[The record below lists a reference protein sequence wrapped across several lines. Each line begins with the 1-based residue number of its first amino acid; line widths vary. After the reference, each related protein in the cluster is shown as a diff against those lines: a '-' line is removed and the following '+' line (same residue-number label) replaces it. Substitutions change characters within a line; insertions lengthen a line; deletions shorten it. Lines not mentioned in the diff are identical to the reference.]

1 MALKEGV
8 ALGILTFKKG
18 GVKPLH
24 KQHEGKPLASGKM
37 IQELEAPKLVAIPMA
52 QNIGMPA
59 HPCVKV
65 GDTVCVGQPIGQP
78 AGFVGAPVHASVS
91 GKVKAIQEKLH
102 VTGAPT
108 MHVVI
113 ENDGAY
119 TLYDEIK
126 PRTKDE
132 VMALS
137 SQEIIEIIQA
147 AGIVGAGG
155 ATFPTHVKLSIPQ
168 GKTVDTLLING
179 AECEPYLTAD
189 ERMMVEHPDQ
199 VVLGA
204 ELAMNALGIQ
214 KTIIGI
220 EQNKMDAVQTIKDA
234 CKNCRGI
241 LVEVMRTRYPQG
253 SEKQLV
259 QSLTGREVPDG
270 GLPMDCQC
278 VVLNVGTAA
287 AIYRA
292 VYEGMPM
299 VQRVITITG
308 GVKNPQN
315 LMVRIGTTFEDCI
328 QACGG
333 FEGKPVKVISGGP
346 MMGVAQTSTEVSCV
360 KGTSGILVINEDMAK
375 PLPEMPC
382 IHCGKCVAVC
392 PIGLMPFQLDQL
404 SRKKDFERAEDEHAM
419 SCMECGCCTYICP
432 SKRYLVQ
439 SIRLAKAEIGR
450 LRRERAAAARKEEE
464 K

>member
-1 MALKEGV
+1 MKV
-8 ALGILTFKKG
+8 AILSFKKG

-24 KQHEGKPLASGKM
+24 TQLEGKPLASGKQIVEM
-37 IQELEAPKLVAIPMA
+37 EAPKEIAIPMS

-65 GDTVCVGQPIGQP
+65 GEQVQVGQPIGQP

-91 GKVKAIQEKLH
+91 GKVKAIKEMLH

-119 TLYDEIK
+119 TLYDGIT
-126 PRTKDE
+126 PRSRAQVED
-132 VMALS
+132 LS
-137 SQEIIEIIQA
+137 SKEIIDIIQQ

-155 ATFPTHVKLSIPQ
+155 ATFPTHVKLSIPSD
-168 GKTVDTLLING
+168 KTVDTLLING
-179 AECEPYLTAD
+179 AECEPFLTAD
-189 ERMMVEHPDQ
+189 ERMMLEHHDQ
-199 VVLGA
+199 VVSGA
-204 ELAMNALGIQ
+204 VVAMNALGLS

-220 EQNKMDAVQTIKDA
+220 EQNKPEAVRTMENAAQGQ
-234 CKNCRGI
+234 RG
-241 LVEVMRTRYPQG
+241 VEVKVMRTRYPQG
-253 SEKQLV
+253 SEKQLI
-259 QSLTGREVPDG
+259 QALTNREVPDG
-270 GLPMDCQC
+270 GLPMDCGC

-287 AIYRA
+287 AIYKA
-292 VYEGMPM
+292 VYDGMPM
-299 VQRVITITG
+299 VQRVVTVTG

-315 LMVRIGTTFEDCI
+315 LMVRVGTTFEDCI

-333 FEGKPVKVISGGP
+333 FDGMPVKVISGGP

-360 KGTSGILVINEDMAK
+360 TGTSGILVLNEKMAK
-375 PLPEMPC
+375 QRPETVC
-382 IHCGKCVAVC
+382 IHCGKCVSVC
-392 PIGLMPFQLDQL
+392 PVGLMPFQLDQL
-404 SRKKDFERAEDEHAM
+404 SRKKDFERAEEEHVM

-439 SIRLAKAEIGR
+439 SIRLAKAEVGR
-450 LRRERAAAARKEEE
+450 LRRERAAAAKKEAEN
-464 K
+464 